1 MSGITVSGGAGGV
14 GAKLDDMRLQAQ
26 QLATVSSELIARSGT
41 AAAKAVDCDLLESM
55 ILSPVTG
62 AAAEG
67 AIVLASG
74 SLLLVATETGVSA
87 VFLEGAVVAYETADQ
102 VIAAATVALH
112 NGVAFVIGVLAV
124 PVGLVA
130 AAGVAVVGGAW
141 MLTVAGVNIVVEG
154 VDSLVEGAEQT
165 LDQIGDNPWLLLSP
179 AGVAGHFAANSIA
192 AYSPQEVVDRTAA
205 TYADALARLQ
215 DLAPVAAQA
224 ANEWLGDNAWIEDIL
239 TDGAPGLLAGLTFLP
254 GLIPGFNGLMSGLTG
269 QGWPPLTYEQA
280 IDAIATGGG
289 RFGLFEDGT
298 ASLERGPDDKPVEYP
313 SPGTEVRGLA
323 DLMNGSAEIDAE
335 GAKSFSDIRIV
346 ESAGPPRSFIVQI
359 PSTQVWDPKAGPV
372 SNDLTSDVVAMQ
384 GEQTALAAAV
394 LEAMAAAGI
403 SSTDPVMLEGFS
415 LGGIT
420 AGLLASD
427 PALPYNV
434 THVVTAGSPIAR
446 YDIPEDVQVMSLEY
460 AEDPV
465 ARLDGRGNPDQ
476 ANWTTV
482 HGQDPPRVID
492 PDTGELETKDPGIA
506 GAHNATRYEVLADE
520 GTRAGDP
527 SVDRFI
533 DSADS
538 FFSGGQQVTDFHG
551 TRG

>member
-26 QLATVSSELIARSGT
+26 QLATLSTELIGRSGT
-41 AAAKAVDCDLLESM
+41 AAAKAVDGDLLESM

-102 VIAAATVALH
+102 LIAAATVALH

-130 AAGVAVVGGAW
+130 AAGVAVLGGAW

-154 VDSLVEGAEQT
+154 VDSLVEGAQQT

-179 AGVAGHFAANSIA
+179 AGVAGLFTANSIA
-192 AYSPQEVVDRTAA
+192 AYSPQEVIDRTAA

-215 DLAPVAAQA
+215 ELAPIAAQA

-254 GLIPGFNGLMSGLTG
+254 GLLPGFNGLMSGLTG
-269 QGWPPLTYEQA
+269 QGWPPLSYEQA
-280 IDAIATGGG
+280 IAAIAGGGG
-289 RFGLFEDGT
+289 RFGLFDDG
-298 ASLERGPDDKPVEYP
+298 RG
-313 SPGTEVRGLA
+313 GLA
-323 DLMNGSAEIDAE
+323 MDPNDPSEPLAVPRDRTVTDLGDLMQGSADIDKGDQE
-335 GAKSFSDIRIV
+335 LSNIRVIR
-346 ESAGPPRSFIVQI
+346 SAGPPQSWIVQI
-359 PSTQVWDPKAGPV
+359 PSTQVWDPHGGAI
-372 SNDLTSDVVAMQ
+372 SNDLTSDIAAMQ
-384 GEQTALAAAV
+384 GEQTALAQAV
-394 LEAMAAAGI
+394 KDAMAAAEI
-403 SSTDPVMLEGFS
+403 PSTDPVMLEGFS

-420 AGLLASD
+420 AGSMASD
-427 PALPYNV
+427 PDLGYNV

-446 YDIPEDVQVMSLEY
+446 FPIPDDVQVLSLEFN
-460 AEDPV
+460 EDPV
-465 ARLDGRGNPDQ
+465 ARLDGRGNPDSG
-476 ANWTTV
+476 NWTTV
-482 HGQDPPRVID
+482 HGDAPRLGGLN
-492 PDTGELETKDPGIA
+492 PDKQDPGIA
-506 GAHNATRYEVLADE
+506 GAHNAQRYEMMADQA
-520 GTRAGDP
+520 TSSGDP
-527 SVDRFI
+527 SVDSYL
-533 DSADS
+533 DSAGG
-538 FFSGGQQVTDFHG
+538 FFRGDQQVTDYSP
-551 TRG
+551 TRR

>member
-14 GAKLDDMRLQAQ
+14 GARLDDMRLQAQ
-26 QLATVSSELIARSGT
+26 QLAALSTELIGRSGT
-41 AAAKAVDCDLLESM
+41 AAAKAVDGDLLESM
-55 ILSPVTG
+55 ILSPLTG

-102 VIAAATVALH
+102 LIAAATVALH

-154 VDSLVEGAEQT
+154 VDSLVEGAQQT

-179 AGVAGHFAANSIA
+179 AGVAGLFTANSIA
-192 AYSPQEVVDRTAA
+192 AYSPQEVIDRTAA

-215 DLAPVAAQA
+215 ELAPIAAQA

-254 GLIPGFNGLMSGLTG
+254 GLLPGFNGLMSVVTG

-289 RFGLFEDGT
+289 RFGLFDDGQGGL
-298 ASLERGPDDKPVEYP
+298 AMDPDDP
-313 SPGTEVRGLA
+313 SQPLA
-323 DLMNGSAEIDAE
+323 VPRDRTVTDLGDLLQGSADIDKGE
-335 GAKSFSDIRIV
+335 EELSNIRVIQ
-346 ESAGPPRSFIVQI
+346 SAGPPPSWIVQI
-359 PSTQVWDPKAGPV
+359 PSTQVWDPHGGAI
-372 SNDLTSDVVAMQ
+372 SNDLTSDIAAMQ
-384 GEQTALAAAV
+384 GEQTALGQAV
-394 LEAMAAAGI
+394 RDAMAAAGI
-403 SSTDPVMLEGFS
+403 SPTDPVMLEGFS

-420 AGLLASD
+420 AGSLASD
-427 PALPYNV
+427 PDFGYNV

-446 YDIPEDVQVMSLEY
+446 FDIPDDVQVLSMEFN
-460 AEDPV
+460 EDPV
-465 ARLDGRGNPDQ
+465 ARLDGQGNPDS

-482 HGQDPPRVID
+482 QGDAPRLGGVN
-492 PDTGELETKDPGIA
+492 PEQQDPGIA
-506 GAHNATRYEVLADE
+506 SAHNAQRYEMMADQ
-520 GTRAGDP
+520 TSSSGDP
-527 SVDRFI
+527 SVDAYL
-533 DSADS
+533 DSAS
-538 FFSGGQQVTDFHG
+538 GFFSGDQQVTDYSP
-551 TRG
+551 TRR

>member
-26 QLATVSSELIARSGT
+26 QLATLSTELIGRSGT
-41 AAAKAVDCDLLESM
+41 AAAKAVDGDLLESM

-102 VIAAATVALH
+102 LIAAATVALH

-141 MLTVAGVNIVVEG
+141 MLTVAGVNVVVEG
-154 VDSLVEGAEQT
+154 VDSLVEGAQQT

-179 AGVAGHFAANSIA
+179 AGVAGLFTANSIA
-192 AYSPQEVVDRTAA
+192 AYSPQEVIDRTAA

-215 DLAPVAAQA
+215 ELAPIAGQA

-254 GLIPGFNGLMSGLTG
+254 GLLPGFNGLMSVVTG

-298 ASLERGPDDKPVEYP
+298 AALEVGADGKPKPHAVPDTD
-313 SPGTEVRGLA
+313 VRGLG
-323 DLMNGSAEIDAE
+323 DLMNGSSEIDRI
-335 GAKSFSDIRIV
+335 GGDDFSDIRIV
-346 ESAGPPRSFIVQI
+346 ESAGPPKSYIVQI
-359 PSTQVWDPKAGPV
+359 PSTQVWNPDAGPAA
-372 SNDLTSDVVAMQ
+372 NDSTSDVVAMQ
-384 GEQTALAAAV
+384 GEQTALASAV
-394 LEAMAAAGI
+394 LDAMRAAGI
-403 SSTDPVMLEGFS
+403 SPTDPVMLEGFS

-420 AGLLASD
+420 AGLIASD
-427 PALPYNV
+427 PSVPFNI
-434 THVVTAGSPIAR
+434 THVATAGSPVAR
-446 YDIPEDVQVMSLEY
+446 YDIPDDVQVLSLEFE
-460 AEDPV
+460 EDPV
-465 ARLDGRGNPDQ
+465 ARLDGRDNPDR

-482 HGQDPPRVID
+482 QGDAPRLID
-492 PDTGELETKDPGIA
+492 PATQELEEDGPGIA
-506 GAHNATRYEVLADE
+506 FSHNSHRYEEFADHVAS
-520 GTRAGDP
+520 AGDP
-527 SVDRFI
+527 SVDAFV
-533 DSADS
+533 DSADP
-538 FFSGGQQVTDFHG
+538 FFSGDQTVVDYRG
-551 TRG
+551 TRQ